1 MKKGIESVRG
11 LRHKLCM
18 MGIPIDGP
26 AFVYGDNMSVIH
38 NTQRPRVHVEE
49 EMMRSWGL
57 VQAKGHQSRVGTLSQ
72 RVLAL
77 SLAMV
82 YQVPF
87 PEDTS

>member
-1 MKKGIESVRG
+1 
-11 LRHKLCM
+11 M

-38 NTQRPRVHVEE
+38 NTQRPRVHEE

-57 VQAKGHQSRVGTLSQ
+57 VQAKGQSRVGTLSQ